1 MLHNKKLF
9 VKAYIFY
16 ICFVGEGRGEE
27 WGEKER
33 KYGSFLVALTDITVL
48 PVLNFFK
55 NNFFI
60 HENFVHVHKERCSH
74 LLHSPSMLSV
84 TL

>member
-16 ICFVGEGRGEE
+16 NCFVGEGRGEE
-27 WGEKER
+27 WGEGER
-33 KYGSFLVALTDITVL
+33 KYGSFMVALTDITVL
-48 PVLNFFK
+48 PVLIFFK

-60 HENFVHVHKERCSH
+60 H
-74 LLHSPSMLSV
+74 
-84 TL
+84 